1 MCLSIVGTVI
11 LLKMCLVGCGDSH
24 GTGLDPEEFKEVS
37 AELTGGL
44 GWKCWAVG
52 GSFALLHTAQRLLV
66 TPFVLEPG
74 WMLPD
79 GPGIF

>member
-44 GWKCWAVG
+44 DGNAGQWG
-52 GSFALLHTAQRLLV
+52 DHLHYSIPPSV
-66 TPFVLEPG
+66 Y
-74 WMLPD
+74 W
-79 GPGIF
+79 